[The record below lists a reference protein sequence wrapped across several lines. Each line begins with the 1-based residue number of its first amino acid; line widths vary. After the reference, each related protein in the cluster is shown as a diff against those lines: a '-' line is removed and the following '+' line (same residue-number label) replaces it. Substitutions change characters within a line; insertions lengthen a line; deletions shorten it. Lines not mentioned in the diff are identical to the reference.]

1 MFTPESI
8 GESPCSARRFTLGSR
23 ARGVVAARAVEE
35 GGANRSP
42 WGDVLLL
49 SLLVAVPVALTL
61 CAGYAATAR
70 SHPTDDELTVRF
82 FSHESDFQSLVQI
95 LQSDRDRLLSLGAES
110 YEFTDFVPTRAGT
123 AHLEDYKVL
132 LAKIGSTNFRYFPRS
147 GNLILPASRSRD
159 NFAETKK
166 SYLYLSRE
174 KPQPLRRHQS
184 DSWRGPGVYFVTGDQ
199 RIKGRWFIHHDGTL
213 VVAFSPY

>member
-1 MFTPESI
+1 MSTRESI
-8 GESPCSARRFTLGSR
+8 GESPCRSRRFTPSSR
-23 ARGVVAARAVEE
+23 AREVGAASTVDEV
-35 GGANRSP
+35 GANRFP
-42 WGDVLLL
+42 WADVLLL

-61 CAGYAATAR
+61 FAGYAATTR
-70 SHPTDDELTVRF
+70 SHPTDDELIVRF

-95 LQSDRDRLLSLGAES
+95 LESDRGRPLSRGAES
-110 YEFTDFVPTRAGT
+110 YEFTDFVPTGAGA
-123 AHLEDYKVL
+123 AHLADYKVL
-132 LAKIGSTNFRYFPRS
+132 LARIGSTNFRYFPRS
-147 GNLILPASRSRD
+147 GNLILPASRSPD

-166 SYLYLSRE
+166 SYLYLSRGE
-174 KPQPLRRHQS
+174 PQQLWRHQS

>member
-132 LAKIGSTNFRYFPRS
+132 LARLVPPTSAIF
-147 GNLILPASRSRD
+147 LDPAISSCRPQDHTTTSR
-159 NFAETKK
+159 K
-166 SYLYLSRE
+166 
-174 KPQPLRRHQS
+174 RRNPT
-184 DSWRGPGVYFVTGDQ
+184 D
-199 RIKGRWFIHHDGTL
+199 I
-213 VVAFSPY
+213 